1 MSHRTLPPDP
11 SMIFG
16 RQMQPLGALLP
27 AVIRGTAVRL
37 LQERD
42 VERFHAYRSD
52 AGLATYQGWSPMNIQ
67 SARRFIEEMASVSG
81 LRRADWVQLG
91 IAEAATDVLV
101 GDVGLYLEPDESTV
115 EIGFTLDREAQG
127 TGHATR
133 GVQATL
139 SLVFAA
145 TAANVVRAVTDARN
159 AKSIRVLERV
169 GFARSHARQAVF
181 KGEPCTELVYVYNR
195 PDA

>member
-1 MSHRTLPPDP
+1 
-11 SMIFG
+11 MIFG

-52 AGLATYQGWSPMNIQ
+52 AALATYQGWSPMNIR

-133 GVQATL
+133 GVQASL

-181 KGEPCTELVYVYNR
+181 KGEPCTELVYVCNR